1 MTNSN
6 SLDGKICVVT
16 GATSGIGKVT
26 ARALAQRGANVL
38 VVSRNSKKC
47 NATVEQIKDQTGNQ
61 KVDYLVADLSSQNQ
75 IRHLVN
81 QFHQSYDR
89 LDVLVNNAGGI
100 FLNRRESE
108 DGIEMTWALNHLN
121 YFMLTN
127 LLLETL
133 VASGEPGNA
142 SRIVNV
148 ASAAHRG
155 ARIKFDDL
163 QGENR
168 YSGMQAY
175 GQSKLANV
183 FFTYELDRR
192 LQRAGVDDRICVNAL
207 HPGFVSTNLIGDNN
221 WLVRAGA
228 RLVYFF
234 AGKSPEEGAETSIY
248 LASSPEVEG
257 VSGMYFVDSEP
268 VQTAP
273 LSYDENVARRLWEV
287 SAEMTGL
294 EAAINRQAW

>member
-1 MTNSN
+1 MTVSN
-6 SLDGKICVVT
+6 RIDGKICMVT

-26 ARALAQRGANVL
+26 AHQLAQRGASV
-38 VVSRNSKKC
+38 VIVSRNPKKC
-47 NATVEQIKDQTGNQ
+47 IAAVEQIKDHTGNQ
-61 KVDYLVADLSSQNQ
+61 QVDYLVADLSSQDQ
-75 IRHLVN
+75 IRHLVSV
-81 QFHQSYDR
+81 FHQSYNR
-89 LDVLVNNAGGI
+89 LDVLLNNAGGI
-100 FLNRRESE
+100 FLSRRESE
-108 DGIEMTWALNHLN
+108 DVIEMTWALNHLN

-127 LLLETL
+127 LLLDTL

-163 QGENR
+163 QAENR

-183 FFTYELDRR
+183 LFTYELDRR
-192 LQRAGVDDRICVNAL
+192 LAKAGVDDRVSVNAL
-207 HPGFVSTNLIGDNN
+207 HPGFVSTNLVGDNS
-221 WLVRAGA
+221 WLVRLAM
-228 RLVYFF
+228 RFIYFF
-234 AGKSPEEGAETSIY
+234 AGKRPEQGAETSVY

-257 VSGMYFVDSEP
+257 VSGKYFVDCEP

-273 LSYDENVARRLWEV
+273 LSYDENIAERLWEV

-294 EAAINRQAW
+294 EAEISH